1 MFVPSCI
8 TLGPVSIPP
17 KEPCSPEEEE
27 EDNEISRSTIS
38 HFKPHRND
46 EDDSV
51 EGDDDLRYEDAATS
65 EKRMSISETANDS
78 ERERMTASGGN
89 AHPNNSS
96 TNNYGRTT
104 RKNSHVSTCR
114 KSRRK
119 SRINP
124 PSAPVTFEPVGEER
138 LKHELSTCSTR
149 SVYRG
154 VCCSNTRKQPSIKDS
169 TSEDIQQC
177 ITASTNLVYPCD
189 CCTEGIINSSS
200 NPIRTHNDAQV
211 TYTDP
216 PSLYIPT
223 SPSISSDVSKGGS
236 RLRVTVRV
244 ENSATNSGNGGDGL
258 NSVKNNN
265 VIREGSAK
273 GKIIVTNPSK
283 VSQVAAVLSEANLAS
298 FDWAKVFHFDETIVV
313 DADSAGNEME
323 DVFESAVRPVL
334 QGVFHEGISGA
345 IFALQPQTLPCTQGA
360 TKHNHTGRMFDGGGT
375 SVAQRASLEIG
386 QYLDNRYCT
395 ASLCFLHIDDNGIRD
410 LLNSHHDVEEQ
421 QHLIRV
427 REHPETGPFAENA
440 TRVQVE
446 SAKQLQQQL
455 KIGSVALNNL
465 GQQLNGSTTGCAM
478 LILDIT
484 RLAHGDVD
492 ASDEFQGTEID
503 DTNNL
508 KPSALGNIRLC
519 FIDLATKLPI
529 SNSSS
534 LSAVAMSPPVS
545 PRRETARAHTALGKV
560 LRSLAIDER
569 SSVKTKK
576 IIPWRDSN
584 ITLLLQGTLG
594 RQKSQASLLVTVS
607 SSALNYH
614 QSMVTLLYV
623 EQIIM
628 APNSNNNL
636 EQAGGNCDMPFKTP
650 SYPSSPE
657 SRRKLRQLVCD
668 LKEDRGEVA
677 NALFFN
683 TVADPRQRIV
693 KLMGPSIGRH
703 RLQQNHNHTREKL
716 LFSSSMEQPHD
727 NIVPPLEL
735 KTTVCDYTDQK
746 LEEQSVCNLLP
757 QVEVEPQNNCITSSF
772 VHEKHKKQDGKRQE
786 SSNLPHN
793 GNISEFVRLDS
804 MSTTEHPAPN
814 LSIDDELGAE
824 HDKKRSELTIM
835 QQQIPESHINEVSL
849 LLPCNGVHD
858 THDKIM
864 SEMIRQAEDI
874 KDERLKKTCNAA
886 EFKRALKKEE
896 G

>member
-1 MFVPSCI
+1 MLVPSCI
-8 TLGPVSIPP
+8 ALGPVSIPP
-17 KEPCSPEEEE
+17 KEPCSPEEK
-27 EDNEISRSTIS
+27 DKEISHSTIS

-46 EDDSV
+46 
-51 EGDDDLRYEDAATS
+51 DDDFRYEDAATS
-65 EKRMSISETANDS
+65 EKLMLISETADDS
-78 ERERMTASGGN
+78 GREIMTASCGN
-89 AHPNNSS
+89 AHLNNSS
-96 TNNYGRTT
+96 TNNYGYITC
-104 RKNSHVSTCR
+104 KNSHIYTYR

-119 SRINP
+119 SRIKP

-138 LKHELSTCSTR
+138 LKHELSTCRPR

-154 VCCSNTRKQPSIKDS
+154 VCCFNARKQPSMKDS
-169 TSEDIQQC
+169 TSEDVQQC
-177 ITASTNLVYPCD
+177 ITTSFNLGYPCD
-189 CCTEGIINSSS
+189 CRTESIINSSS
-200 NPIRTHNDAQV
+200 GSIRTHDDDQV
-211 TYTDP
+211 TSTDP
-216 PSLYIPT
+216 PFLHIPT
-223 SPSISSDVSKGGS
+223 SPSTSSNVSKGGS

-244 ENSATNSGNGGDGL
+244 ENSATNGGNGGDGL
-258 NSVKNNN
+258 NSVENNN
-265 VIREGSAK
+265 VIREGSGK
-273 GKIIVTNPSK
+273 GEIIVTNPSK
-283 VSQVAAVLSEANLAS
+283 VSQVAAVLLEANLAS
-298 FDWAKVFHFDETIVV
+298 FDWAKVFHFDETIVA
-313 DADSAGNEME
+313 DADSARNEME

-345 IFALQPQTLPCTQGA
+345 IFALQPQTLPCTQGS
-360 TKHNHTGRMFDGGGT
+360 TKNNYMGRMFHGGGT

-386 QYLDNRYCT
+386 QYLDNRHCT

-410 LLNSHHDVEEQ
+410 LLNRHHDVEEQ

-440 TRVQVE
+440 THVQVK
-446 SAKQLQQQL
+446 SANQLHQQL
-455 KIGSVALNNL
+455 KIGSVTLKNL

-484 RLAHGDVD
+484 RLAHGDAN
-492 ASDEFQGTEID
+492 ASDEFQGIEID

-508 KPSALGNIRLC
+508 KPSSLGNIRLC
-519 FIDLATKLPI
+519 LIDLATKLPI

-534 LSAVAMSPPVS
+534 LSAVTMSPPVS
-545 PRRETARAHTALGKV
+545 PRRETTRAPTALGKV
-560 LRSLAIDER
+560 LRSLAIGES

-584 ITLLLQGTLG
+584 ITWLLQGTLG

-614 QSMVTLLYV
+614 QSMATLLYV

-628 APNSNNNL
+628 APNNNNNL
-636 EQAGGNCDMPFKTP
+636 EQAGGNCDIPLKTP

-668 LKEDRGEVA
+668 LKEDRGEVS

-683 TVADPRQRIV
+683 MVADPRQRIV

-703 RLQQNHNHTREKL
+703 RLQQNHNHTKEKL
-716 LFSSSMEQPHD
+716 LFSSSMEQQHD
-727 NIVPPLEL
+727 NIIPPLEL

-746 LEEQSVCNLLP
+746 PEEQSVCNILP

-772 VHEKHKKQDGKRQE
+772 VHEKQKKQDGKRQE

-793 GNISEFVRLDS
+793 GNIAEFVRLDS
-804 MSTTEHPAPN
+804 TSSTEHSPPHS
-814 LSIDDELGAE
+814 SIDDELGAE
-824 HDKKRSELTIM
+824 HDKQKSELTTM
-835 QQQIPESHINEVSL
+835 QQQTPGSRINEVSL
-849 LLPCNGVHD
+849 LLPCNGIHG
-858 THDKIM
+858 THDKMM
-864 SEMIRQAEDI
+864 SEMIQQAEDI
-874 KDERLKKTCNAA
+874 KDERLKKTCDAA